1 MHDRVVGHV
10 ADGTQRLGASSF
22 GTSGPERR
30 PAELGGAWLLLL
42 PTIAIRPA
50 PATWLAWADPTGLGR
65 AWSAGWTVRVPLV
78 VGDRVLVPMSRIR
91 STRLSRLDNLV
102 DAAARLS
109 NRNLGSL
116 ETRVI
121 PG

>member
-1 MHDRVVGHV
+1 VV
-10 ADGTQRLGASSF
+10 A
-22 GTSGPERR
+22 
-30 PAELGGAWLLLL
+30 
-42 PTIAIRPA
+42 PTTYHRDKAR
-50 PATWLAWADPTGLGR
+50 TGYLAGLADPTGLGR

-91 STRLSRLDNLV
+91 CTRLSRLDNLV
-102 DAAARLS
+102 NAAARLS